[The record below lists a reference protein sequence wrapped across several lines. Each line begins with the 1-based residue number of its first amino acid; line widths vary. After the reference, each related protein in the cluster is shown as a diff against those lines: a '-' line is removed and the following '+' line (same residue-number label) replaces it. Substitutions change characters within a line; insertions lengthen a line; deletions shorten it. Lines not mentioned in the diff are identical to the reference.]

1 MRDRLHGDW
10 HPVDCVRGR
19 GTTQVIGQAA
29 IAVEVGIAIGAGLV
43 WLYKW
48 ITARDID
55 WTTGRPKGDGWEWR
69 GNGPGG
75 SREGSWHNPR
85 TGESVHPD
93 LEHPYPPGPHVDY
106 RPGRE
111 EPKIRIPKPVEE

>member
-1 MRDRLHGDW
+1 
-10 HPVDCVRGR
+10 
-19 GTTQVIGQAA
+19 
-29 IAVEVGIAIGAGLV
+29 VEVGIAIGAGLV

-69 GNGPGG
+69 GNGLGG

-93 LEHPYPPGPHVDY
+93 L
-106 RPGRE
+106 
-111 EPKIRIPKPVEE
+111 